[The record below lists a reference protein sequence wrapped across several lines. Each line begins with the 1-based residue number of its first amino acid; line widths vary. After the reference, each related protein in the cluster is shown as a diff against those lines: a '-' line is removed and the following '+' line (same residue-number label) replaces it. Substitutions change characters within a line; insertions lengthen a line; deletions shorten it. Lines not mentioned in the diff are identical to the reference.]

1 MSLFEKINVITERK
15 YLPNDPSSK
24 KSPIKRVFG
33 KIFSN
38 KAKDIRQAPGD
49 PLMGPPG
56 LDYNDP
62 NDLPSNK
69 LGKPTYKN
77 IPKGSLPKPSKPKA
91 PIQLPPAKTSNT
103 IKKKFVKKT
112 INKQTELNLGNTK
125 TTNVPLSTKRT
136 LKGRPLGSKTTKK
149 PKITQP
155 TLGVNQSDVSK
166 KAKDFTSKVNKANKN
181 RKEFEYAKSKE
192 SKTFKGT
199 VTQGANKGRN
209 YRINRNPPPKGIHKN
224 LNKAEVKLRD
234 AKSGRNMKTGRLDP
248 KSQDL
253 AKRAARGEPKAVQFT
268 IDMRKDYRRGRGLG
282 KRGERKI
289 DASGGKKTGSLR
301 KGNLSF
307 PGDRTGAYS
316 RTKTQIDFDKALI
329 KARGGT
335 KGDIAPEAPKS
346 VKDYAQSVR
355 DKRIKKLGT
364 PDPFEVD
371 TSKAAKQS
379 AKTFGT
385 PTKSQIKKL
394 SKTKIGGYRAPTGGF
409 GKGLTPG
416 EFRGKQM
423 DVKAF
428 KKTTTKDILTDPK
441 LSKQYGV
448 KSFQKFSRDL
458 QDFKDRDMPGGPRK
472 TTTTKPK
479 TSGVTLS
486 RQDVG
491 MAPPD
496 TPRSKPKTN
505 TVPKSKQQVKM
516 SPDAYKKTF
525 EYSSQTKFLNKKTGQ
540 PFNMANPGEK
550 NEYLRQQGKKGF
562 LDQKSNKSKKTF
574 KKMQQD
580 LTGSFGNRRTFNMT
594 DRPASTKNL
603 TRGFKGQLGK
613 RAFAGKVAKGL
624 AKRPGLTGALTI
636 AGLYAGNELRKAF
649 FGPKAPKREKIKIT
663 PPKDMDPK
671 SKTYGQ
677 RFKKFS
683 EIPQNQLTKTDKE
696 LMNVGRSSISPAAL
710 KQMGKGG
717 RYDPGK
723 GFNLKKYSQSDAYKD
738 TLRQIRVKT
747 GKKNLDPY
755 KVFGNKK

>member
-1 MSLFEKINVITERK
+1 MNLFERI
-15 YLPNDPSSK
+15 
-24 KSPIKRVFG
+24 
-33 KIFSN
+33 
-38 KAKDIRQAPGD
+38 
-49 PLMGPPG
+49 
-56 LDYNDP
+56 
-62 NDLPSNK
+62 
-69 LGKPTYKN
+69 KN
-77 IPKGSLPKPSKPKA
+77 IRRNNLQEEKMKIPGGTGDIGFNA
-91 PIQLPPAKTSNT
+91 P
-103 IKKKFVKKT
+103 
-112 INKQTELNLGNTK
+112 
-125 TTNVPLSTKRT
+125 
-136 LKGRPLGSKTTKK
+136 
-149 PKITQP
+149 
-155 TLGVNQSDVSK
+155 
-166 KAKDFTSKVNKANKN
+166 
-181 RKEFEYAKSKE
+181 
-192 SKTFKGT
+192 
-199 VTQGANKGRN
+199 
-209 YRINRNPPPKGIHKN
+209 
-224 LNKAEVKLRD
+224 
-234 AKSGRNMKTGRLDP
+234 
-248 KSQDL
+248 
-253 AKRAARGEPKAVQFT
+253 
-268 IDMRKDYRRGRGLG
+268 
-282 KRGERKI
+282 KRGEKVQKR
-289 DASGGKKTGSLR
+289 L
-301 KGNLSF
+301 
-307 PGDRTGAYS
+307 DRA
-316 RTKTQIDFDKALI
+316 D
-329 KARGGT
+329 
-335 KGDIAPEAPKS
+335 
-346 VKDYAQSVR
+346 
-355 DKRIKKLGT
+355 KLGT
-364 PDPFEVD
+364 PDPADPDYDKKVKKVD
-371 TSKAAKQS
+371 GRSKIGKAF
-379 AKTFGT
+379 KT
-385 PTKSQIKKL
+385 PKKSDLKKL
-394 SKTKIGGYRAPTGGF
+394 DKKPGGYRAPKGGF
-409 GKGLTPG
+409 GIGDTKG
-416 EFRGKQM
+416 QM
-423 DVKAF
+423 TAKSMDAKAF

-594 DRPASTKNL
+594 DRPAAKL

-755 KVFGNKK
+755 GVMGNKK

>member
-1 MSLFEKINVITERK
+1 MSLFEKISVITERK
-15 YLPNDPSSK
+15 YLPNDPSSN
-24 KSPIKRVFG
+24 KSPIKRAFG

-38 KAKDIRQAPGD
+38 KARDIRQAPGD

-91 PIQLPPAKTSNT
+91 PIQLPPAKTSKT
-103 IKKKFVKKT
+103 VK
-112 INKQTELNLGNTK
+112 
-125 TTNVPLSTKRT
+125 
-136 LKGRPLGSKTTKK
+136 
-149 PKITQP
+149 
-155 TLGVNQSDVSK
+155 QSDVSK
-166 KAKDFTSKVNKANKN
+166 QAKEFTKDINKANVKRQETVAK
-181 RKEFEYAKSKE
+181 RKYFR
-192 SKTFKGT
+192 
-199 VTQGANKGRN
+199 GR
-209 YRINRNPPPKGIHKN
+209 
-224 LNKAEVKLRD
+224 KAERLPGR
-234 AKSGRNMKTGRLDP
+234 SGEKPTG
-248 KSQDL
+248 SI
-253 AKRAARGEPKAVQFT
+253 ARGTYKSSPTGQRAYEYEK
-268 IDMRKDYRRGRGLG
+268 M
-282 KRGERKI
+282 KI
-289 DASGGKKTGSLR
+289 DARDQKRARDKLDRKLDKSLKKGGKYPEGLQKALDKDKVKTPSQGIEKAAKDVVNRMKSGDKKARKQVMDLVDKDFKSKTPAKQKEYIKKFDKIQRAKGRTFNVKTGKYDPSPFEKSLR
-301 KGNLSF
+301 KAGAS
-307 PGDRTGAYS
+307 GDFSPTMP
-316 RTKTQIDFDKALI
+316 QDKR
-329 KARGGT
+329 KAGQ
-335 KGDIAPEAPKS
+335 KK
-346 VKDYAQSVR
+346 R
-355 DKRIKKLGT
+355 DTRIKKLKT

-394 SKTKIGGYRAPTGGF
+394 SKKPGGYRAPKGNF

-423 DVKAF
+423 DLKAF
-428 KKTTTKDILTDPK
+428 KKTTTKDVLTDPK

-562 LDQKSNKSKKTF
+562 LDQKSNESKKTF
-574 KKMQQD
+574 KKMKKNLRGRD
-580 LTGSFGNRRTFNMT
+580 GNVTYNYT
-594 DRPASTKNL
+594 NRPPADKL

-613 RAFAGKVAKGL
+613 RAFLGKAARLAGRNKGL
-624 AKRPGLTGALTI
+624 TTGLAI
-636 AGLYAGNELRKAF
+636 AGLYGANELRKAIF
-649 FGPKAPKREKIKIT
+649 PPKKAKTEKIRIS
-663 PPKDMDPK
+663 PPINPKTQKAYKDFKSIKNKTEMDK
-671 SKTYGQ
+671 
-677 RFKKFS
+677 
-683 EIPQNQLTKTDKE
+683 N
-696 LMNVGRSSISPAAL
+696 LMNVKRTYISKDELDA
-710 KQMGKGG
+710 MGKGG
-717 RYDPGK
+717 RYNPTNTSN
-723 GFNLKKYSQSDAYKD
+723 NLKKYSQSSAYKD

-747 GKKNLDPY
+747 GRKNLDPY
-755 KVFGNKK
+755 GVMGNKK

>member
-38 KAKDIRQAPGD
+38 KAKDIRKAPGD

-77 IPKGSLPKPSKPKA
+77 IPKGSLPKPKTPV
-91 PIQLPPAKTSNT
+91 QLPPAKTSKT
-103 IKKKFVKKT
+103 VK
-112 INKQTELNLGNTK
+112 
-125 TTNVPLSTKRT
+125 
-136 LKGRPLGSKTTKK
+136 
-149 PKITQP
+149 
-155 TLGVNQSDVSK
+155 QSDVSK
-166 KAKDFTSKVNKANKN
+166 QAKEFTKDINKANVKRQETVAK
-181 RKEFEYAKSKE
+181 RKYFR
-192 SKTFKGT
+192 
-199 VTQGANKGRN
+199 GR
-209 YRINRNPPPKGIHKN
+209 
-224 LNKAEVKLRD
+224 KAERLPGR
-234 AKSGRNMKTGRLDP
+234 SGEKPTG
-248 KSQDL
+248 SI
-253 AKRAARGEPKAVQFT
+253 ARGTYKSSPTGQRAY
-268 IDMRKDYRRGRGLG
+268 DYE
-282 KRGERKI
+282 KMKI
-289 DASGGKKTGSLR
+289 DARDQKRARDKLDRKLDKSLKKGGKYPEGLQKALDKDKVKTPSQGIEKAAKDVINRMKSGDKKARKQVMDLVDKDFQKKTPAKQREYVKKIDKIQRAKGRVFNPKTGNFEPSEFQKSLR
-301 KGNLSF
+301 KAGAS
-307 PGDRTGAYS
+307 GDFSPTMP
-316 RTKTQIDFDKALI
+316 QDK
-329 KARGGT
+329 R
-335 KGDIAPEAPKS
+335 IAGQK
-346 VKDYAQSVR
+346 KR
-355 DKRIKKLGT
+355 DTRIKKLKT

-379 AKTFGT
+379 AKAFGT

-394 SKTKIGGYRAPTGGF
+394 SKKPGGYRAPKGGF
-409 GKGLTPG
+409 GIGDTKG
-416 EFRGKQM
+416 QM
-423 DVKAF
+423 TAKSMDAKAF

-479 TSGVTLS
+479 TSDVTLS

-525 EYSSQTKFLNKKTGQ
+525 EYSSQTKFLNKKTGK
-540 PFNMANPGEK
+540 PFNMANKGEK
-550 NEYLRQQGKKGF
+550 AEYLRQQGKKGF

-594 DRPASTKNL
+594 DRPATKL

-663 PPKDMDPK
+663 PPKDMNPK

-683 EIPQNQLTKTDKE
+683 DIPQNQLTKTDKE
-696 LMNVGRSSISPAAL
+696 LMNVGRSSISPDAL

-723 GFNLKKYSQSDAYKD
+723 GFNLLKYSQSDAYKD

>member
-1 MSLFEKINVITERK
+1 MSLFEKINVISERK
-15 YLPNDPSSK
+15 YLPNDPSSN
-24 KSPIKRVFG
+24 KSPIKRAFG

-38 KAKDIRQAPGD
+38 KARDIRQAPGD

-77 IPKGSLPKPSKPKA
+77 IQKGSLPKPSKPKT
-91 PIQLPPAKTSNT
+91 PTQLPPAKTSKT
-103 IKKKFVKKT
+103 VK
-112 INKQTELNLGNTK
+112 
-125 TTNVPLSTKRT
+125 
-136 LKGRPLGSKTTKK
+136 
-149 PKITQP
+149 
-155 TLGVNQSDVSK
+155 QSEVSK
-166 KAKDFTSKVNKANKN
+166 KAKEFTKDVNKANVKRQETVAK
-181 RKEFEYAKSKE
+181 RKYFRGRKAKRLPGYSGEKATGSFSRGTLKSSPTGQRAYDYEKMKIDTRDQLKRDKAFDRKISKGL
-192 SKTFKGT
+192 KK
-199 VTQGANKGRN
+199 
-209 YRINRNPPPKGIHKN
+209 PLPKGITPTSIVRQD
-224 LNKAEVKLRD
+224 VKQFMSKV
-234 AKSGRNMKTGRLDP
+234 KSGDVKAKKELMDIVGKDFAKKTPAKQSEQAKRIFKIQRAKGRVFNPKTGNF
-248 KSQDL
+248 
-253 AKRAARGEPKAVQFT
+253 EPSEFQK
-268 IDMRKDYRRGRGLG
+268 
-282 KRGERKI
+282 
-289 DASGGKKTGSLR
+289 SLR
-301 KGNLSF
+301 KAGAS
-307 PGDRTGAYS
+307 GDFSPTMP
-316 RTKTQIDFDKALI
+316 TDKR
-329 KARGGT
+329 KAGQKKR
-335 KGDIAPEAPKS
+335 DI
-346 VKDYAQSVR
+346 
-355 DKRIKKLGT
+355 RIKKLKT
-364 PDPFEVD
+364 PDPFKVD

-394 SKTKIGGYRAPTGGF
+394 SKKPGGYRAPKGDF
-409 GKGLTPG
+409 GKSLTPG

-505 TVPKSKQQVKM
+505 TIPKSKQQVKM

-540 PFNMANPGEK
+540 PFNMANKGEK
-550 NEYLRQQGKKGF
+550 AEYLRQQGKKGF

-580 LTGSFGNRRTFNMT
+580 LTGSFGIRRTFNMT
-594 DRPASTKNL
+594 DRPAAKL

-613 RAFAGKVAKGL
+613 RAFVGKVAKGL

-636 AGLYAGNELRKAF
+636 AGLYGANELRKAIF
-649 FGPKAPKREKIKIT
+649 PPKKAKTEKIRIS
-663 PPKDMDPK
+663 PPINPKTQKPYKDFKSIKNKTEMDK
-671 SKTYGQ
+671 
-677 RFKKFS
+677 
-683 EIPQNQLTKTDKE
+683 N
-696 LMNVGRSSISPAAL
+696 LMNVKRTYISKDELNA
-710 KQMGKGG
+710 MGKGE
-717 RYDPGK
+717 RYNPTNTSN
-723 GFNLKKYSQSDAYKD
+723 NLKKYSQSSAYKD

-747 GKKNLDPY
+747 GRKNLDPY
-755 KVFGNKK
+755 GVMGNKK